1 MPEGLAREVREETGV
16 VVGDVGTLAYV
27 THVDWQR
34 PARVRGRHVAG
45 YVATIWTF
53 EVASWTGEVRV
64 DDPDRVVVDAV
75 FVHVDDAARRLA
87 ATAWLARAAGYLRGE
102 VRPGSFHAE
111 RWQLDGTV
119 ETIHPVGQGGPSH
132 NL

>member
-1 MPEGLAREVREETGV
+1 MREETGV

-27 THVDWQR
+27 THVDWRR
-34 PARVRGRHVAG
+34 PAHVRGSHVAG
-45 YVATIWTF
+45 YEATIWTF
-53 EVASWTGEVRV
+53 EVASWAGDVRV
-64 DDPDRVVVDAV
+64 DDPDGVVVDAV
-75 FVHVDDAARRLA
+75 FVDVEDAVRRLE

-119 ETIHPVGQGGPSH
+119 EMVQPVGRSGPSYS
-132 NL
+132 L